1 MRDTFMNGA
10 SVGRDRDAAYG
21 GGTTMAKAELL
32 RKLDAAIAEK
42 SLLKHPFYQDW
53 QAGKLSR
60 EALQLYAAQY
70 YRHVEAFPK
79 HLRVLA
85 ARTEGPLQGLI
96 RENLAEEENPAGP
109 HPKLWRGFVAG
120 GGGGGEGDTGRP
132 GPAGGRGGGG
142 KIRGVCG
149 GRAAGGG
156 GGGGTAF

>member
-42 SLLKHPFYQDW
+42 SLLKHPLYQDW
-53 QAGKLSR
+53 EAGKLSR

-85 ARTEGPLQGLI
+85 AQVFRKRLHVPVVLRCIKLQRLSTQLPRLPILI
-96 RENLAEEENPAGP
+96 QRMLQ
-109 HPKLWRGFVAG
+109 
-120 GGGGGEGDTGRP
+120 
-132 GPAGGRGGGG
+132 
-142 KIRGVCG
+142 
-149 GRAAGGG
+149 
-156 GGGGTAF
+156 